1 MDAPLHERVASELRR
16 RISSG
21 ELPVGAA
28 VPSESRL
35 CEQWGI
41 SRGPI
46 RQALATLRAE
56 GLIGGGRGR
65 PPVVRSQSVPQPFE
79 TFLSFSRWVELMG
92 RTPGQRTLEI
102 ARRPATPEACDAL
115 GVEEGAPVVQL
126 LRLRLMDDMPAMV
139 ERTTFVWSVGRL
151 LFDFDCDS
159 GSVFAHL
166 SRCGVDL
173 SRARHVIDAIAT
185 DETDAAL
192 LGVPLGSPLLRERR
206 QTSSAGGEPVEF
218 SDDRY
223 RPDLV
228 SFTIDNSQQA
238 HPALLR
244 GPSPDGPRPA
254 RVPQGATP

>member
-1 MDAPLHERVASELRR
+1 MDGPLHERVAADLRR

-28 VPSESRL
+28 VPSESQL
-35 CEQWGI
+35 CERWGA

-65 PPVVRSQSVPQPFE
+65 PPVVRSRTMPQPFE
-79 TFLSFSRWVELMG
+79 TFLSFSRWAEQMG
-92 RTPGQRTLEI
+92 RTPGQRTLEV
-102 ARRPATPEACDAL
+102 ARRPASAEAADAL
-115 GVEEGAPVVQL
+115 LVDEGEPVVHL
-126 LRLRLMDDMPAMV
+126 LRLRLLDGVPAMI
-139 ERTTFVWSVGRL
+139 ERTTFVWPVGRL
-151 LFDFDCDS
+151 LFDFDCDQ
-159 GSVFAHL
+159 GSVFAYL
-166 SRCGVDL
+166 NGRGVDL
-173 SRARHVIDAIAT
+173 STARHVIDAIVA
-185 DETDAAL
+185 DESDAAL
-192 LGVPLGSPLLRERR
+192 LTVAPGSALLRERR
-206 QTSSAGGEPVEF
+206 RTSSADGRPVEH

-244 GPSPDGPRPA
+244 TSSA
-254 RVPQGATP
+254 